1 MVILKLAKIELSRDD
16 VHKRLGGGIPFGS
29 IILIEGE
36 ESSGKSIICQ
46 RLAYGFLQN
55 SYSLSYVSTQ
65 LTTTEFVK
73 QMMSL
78 KYNINKKLLSGNLLY
93 IPVYPLIS
101 ENSIKEDFI
110 KKIMITRAFY
120 EKDIVLF
127 DSIST
132 LVSNDASEVQITD
145 LMAFF
150 KRIASMNKIVIY
162 TVNPKELPESVLRIL
177 RTSATIVIKTAIFS
191 FGGSVKNSAKIEKY
205 NFARGSFQ
213 KVMVFRVDP
222 GLGIAVEISSVA

>member
-1 MVILKLAKIELSRDD
+1 
-16 VHKRLGGGIPFGS
+16 
-29 IILIEGE
+29 
-36 ESSGKSIICQ
+36 
-46 RLAYGFLQN
+46 
-55 SYSLSYVSTQ
+55 
-65 LTTTEFVK
+65 
-73 QMMSL
+73 MMSL

-110 KKIMITRAFY
+110 KKIMNTRAFY

-132 LVSNDASEVQITD
+132 LVSNDASDVQITD

-162 TVNPKELPESVLRIL
+162 TVNPKES
-177 RTSATIVIKTAIFS
+177 
-191 FGGSVKNSAKIEKY
+191 Y
-205 NFARGSFQ
+205 NF
-213 KVMVFRVDP
+213 V
-222 GLGIAVEISSVA
+222 

>member
-1 MVILKLAKIELSRDD
+1 VVILKLAKIELSRDD

-110 KKIMITRAFY
+110 KK
-120 EKDIVLF
+120 
-127 DSIST
+127 
-132 LVSNDASEVQITD
+132 
-145 LMAFF
+145 
-150 KRIASMNKIVIY
+150 
-162 TVNPKELPESVLRIL
+162 
-177 RTSATIVIKTAIFS
+177 
-191 FGGSVKNSAKIEKY
+191 
-205 NFARGSFQ
+205 
-213 KVMVFRVDP
+213 
-222 GLGIAVEISSVA
+222 